1 MTSRLERNKQNQR
14 KIDNEEKKQKFNKI
28 LKVIFKI
35 LFCIFIVLTF
45 IFSIMYFIGN
55 SGLVVKE
62 YSLDYDNLPESFY
75 GIKVVHIS
83 DINYG
88 QRVTKNK
95 LNKVQKKINSISP
108 DIVVFTGNLINTKKK
123 INKADKE
130 VLISFLNGI
139 DSSVGKYLVKGNND
153 NDLFTEIV
161 NETDFEY
168 LENEMSLVYYKGLIP
183 IQILG
188 FNKDINDNVINEYK
202 SELFTIALV
211 HEPDKTKD
219 ILKQYNPSLILAGCS
234 LNKQINVPYIK
245 DLINIDGALT
255 YNKEYYKVNDTDLY
269 ISSGIGTLKY
279 PFRLFNHPSFNLYR
293 LK

>member
-1 MTSRLERNKQNQR
+1 MGS
-14 KIDNEEKKQKFNKI
+14 
-28 LKVIFKI
+28 
-35 LFCIFIVLTF
+35 
-45 IFSIMYFIGN
+45 
-55 SGLVVKE
+55 
-62 YSLDYDNLPESFY
+62 
-75 GIKVVHIS
+75 
-83 DINYG
+83 
-88 QRVTKNK
+88 QRVSHDWSD
-95 LNKVQKKINSISP
+95 LAY
-108 DIVVFTGNLINTKKK
+108 NTR
-123 INKADKE
+123 
-130 VLISFLNGI
+130 
-139 DSSVGKYLVKGNND
+139 
-153 NDLFTEIV
+153 
-161 NETDFEY
+161 
-168 LENEMSLVYYKGLIP
+168 
-183 IQILG
+183 
-188 FNKDINDNVINEYK
+188 NVINEYK